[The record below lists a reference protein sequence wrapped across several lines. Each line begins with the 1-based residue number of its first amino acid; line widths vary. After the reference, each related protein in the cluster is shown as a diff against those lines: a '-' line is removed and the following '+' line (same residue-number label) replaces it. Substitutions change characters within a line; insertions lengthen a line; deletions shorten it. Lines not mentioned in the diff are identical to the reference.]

1 MLTASSEPC
10 IGTDRQVASGFR
22 EKSRFLRGPTRPIA
36 RLERQ
41 GAAESAS
48 TPKSGCAMPSHTA
61 ILPSIGLLLGAI
73 WEMSAKHSRF
83 GKNNQLCGENS

>member
-1 MLTASSEPC
+1 M
-10 IGTDRQVASGFR
+10 
-22 EKSRFLRGPTRPIA
+22 
-36 RLERQ
+36 ERQ

-48 TPKSGCAMPSHTA
+48 TPKSGCAMPSHMATK
-61 ILPSIGLLLGAI
+61 PSIGLRVGAI